1 MSQPTVSI
9 HPYFKVHAAQLDAA
23 KALLP
28 QFVEKTR
35 SERLC
40 VYYEFTISGDVVF
53 YREAYRGAEG
63 ALAHLENV
71 GALLGEMLK
80 ISDLERLEIHG
91 PAGELEKLKGPL
103 AGLKPAWFAYECGVP
118 GQAQAE

>member
-28 QFVEKTR
+28 QFEEKTR

-53 YREAYRGAEG
+53 CREAYRGARARSRIWKTWARCSG
-63 ALAHLENV
+63 
-71 GALLGEMLK
+71 K
-80 ISDLERLEIHG
+80 
-91 PAGELEKLKGPL
+91 
-103 AGLKPAWFAYECGVP
+103 C
-118 GQAQAE
+118 